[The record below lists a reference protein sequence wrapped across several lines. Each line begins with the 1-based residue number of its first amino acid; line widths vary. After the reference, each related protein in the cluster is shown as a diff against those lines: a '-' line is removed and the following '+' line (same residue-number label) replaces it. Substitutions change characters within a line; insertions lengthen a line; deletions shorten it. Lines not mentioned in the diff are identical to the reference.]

1 MSLGT
6 EHSFKY
12 STNLQGT
19 RLRVRPCRKFI
30 WVSKVIRNWSDYTSI
45 FDWLRGLTPL
55 SKPAKYRTKTNR
67 ELVIRVFG
75 SLHASRAEFSL
86 ALCDNSRV
94 SEWCFWSLSVWFCEN
109 HDTGLA
115 DCLEQRNFNFILSVS
130 DIFRI
135 FSRSLWW
142 WNCFGIY
149 LAGRS
154 NPWKM
159 MANPEWIE
167 LFDRNSNE
175 RLAASKLASRKKG
188 KQANKLE
195 SMSWSSESK

>member
-55 SKPAKYRTKTNR
+55 SKPAKCRTKTNR

-75 SLHASRAEFSL
+75 SLHASRPQS
-86 ALCDNSRV
+86 SH
-94 SEWCFWSLSVWFCEN
+94 WLSVVTHVFLN
-109 HDTGLA
+109 DLPDHFQFTFVT
-115 DCLEQRNFNFILSVS
+115 FNRKPWHRACRLFRTAKRQFHTFSIWYFQDILSVTVM
-130 DIFRI
+130 IKFCRY
-135 FSRSLWW
+135 F
-142 WNCFGIY
+142 F
-149 LAGRS
+149 AGRS

-159 MANPEWIE
+159 MANPGWIE

-175 RLAASKLASRKKG
+175 RLAESKLACRKKKAS
-188 KQANKLE
+188 KQT
-195 SMSWSSESK
+195 S